1 MNKKTLD
8 QYQKEV
14 AELVKKFNF
23 NWSTYVQY
31 IHLVEEV
38 GELGE
43 ALTVKQ
49 GDRKTGS
56 GKKALADHGDIEE
69 EIGDVLFSLIDLSN
83 RYNLSLDKIMEDT
96 FKRYQKKLLIATRMT

>member
-1 MNKKTLD
+1 MNNKSLE

-23 NWSTYVQY
+23 NWSTYVQF

-49 GDRKTGS
+49 GDRKAGS
-56 GKKALADHGDIEE
+56 GEKALADHGDIEE
-69 EIGDVLFSLIDLSN
+69 EIGDVLFSLIDLAN
-83 RYNLSLDKIMEDT
+83 RYNLNLDRIVEET
-96 FKRYQKKLLIATRMT
+96 FKRYQKKLLLNKDEK